1 VRERE
6 ERKDERVIA
15 TEDSLKKLTGE
26 NCEWSICRDSGKF
39 SFLKV
44 FFCL

>member
-1 VRERE
+1 VFQTGKDEFSKIKKERVRERE

-26 NCEWSICRDSGKF
+26 NCE
-39 SFLKV
+39 
-44 FFCL
+44 